1 MMTVASDKKN
11 NNPEVIL
18 AENAGF
24 CFGVKRALQIA
35 ENRAKEVESEKK
47 IYTLGTIIHN
57 DRVVRELE
65 KKGVHPIHSLDEAE
79 RGSTVIIRSHG
90 EPKSTYDEAKE
101 MELEVVDATCPYVEK
116 IHRLVANTEKPVL
129 IVGNE
134 THPEVIGIRGWSKD
148 IITIE
153 EVVAFA
159 DRLKIDDRELFVV
172 CQTTIKQEIL
182 DEAIRVL
189 DENGI
194 RYELH
199 NTICSATTKRQEE
212 CEELA
217 KSCDTMVV
225 IGDKK
230 SSNSRKLFE
239 IANKYC
245 NNTYF
250 IENIEDLSLHTGY
263 KCNKIGVVAG
273 ASTPDYTIKE
283 VIANMCENKELTM
296 AELLQE
302 VDFDK
307 SLKLPRNGEIVEG
320 KVHQVNEKD
329 VIVNLGVKKDGIL
342 PKSEASLEEG
352 QKLTDVYKVDDVIK
366 AKVIKTDD
374 GDGGIL
380 LSTKKLEYIANWE
393 EIVKA
398 YEDKSVIEV
407 TVARAVKGG
416 VIAEYKE
423 FSGFI
428 PLSQLSDRFVVDAEE
443 FIGKT
448 MEVKVFRIDPAKL
461 KAVFSHKMFLN
472 EERQKLLSEVWEKLH
487 VDDVVEG
494 TVMRFTDYGAFV
506 DIGGID
512 GLLHISEISWG
523 KLKHPQ
529 EVLSIG
535 DKINV
540 KVLSMNEEKEKIS
553 LGLKQ
558 NTPEPWSV
566 IDEKY
571 EIGQIIEGKVVQIKE
586 YGAFIELEPGLDGLV
601 HISEVAHKRVENINN
616 ELEVGQTVSV
626 KILEIDKDRK
636 RISLSIRETIDPATV
651 EEAPVEEAE
660 VEAVEE

>member
-1 MMTVASDKKN
+1 MTEIATSRQKECDMMTVASNKKN
-11 NNPEVIL
+11 NDPEVIL

-35 ENRAKEVESEKK
+35 ENRAKEVESGKK
-47 IYTLGTIIHN
+47 IYTLGSIIHN

-65 KKGVHPIHSLDEAE
+65 KKGVHPINSLDEAE
-79 RGSTVIIRSHG
+79 SGSTVIIRSHG
-90 EPKSTYDEAKE
+90 EPKSTYDKAEE
-101 MELEVVDATCPYVEK
+101 MELEIVDATCPYVEK

-148 IITIE
+148 IITLE

-159 DRLKIDDRELFVV
+159 DRLKIDDKELFVV

-182 DEAIRVL
+182 DEAIKVL
-189 DENGI
+189 EENGI

-398 YEDKSVIEV
+398 YE
-407 TVARAVKGG
+407 
-416 VIAEYKE
+416 
-423 FSGFI
+423 
-428 PLSQLSDRFVVDAEE
+428 
-443 FIGKT
+443 
-448 MEVKVFRIDPAKL
+448 
-461 KAVFSHKMFLN
+461 
-472 EERQKLLSEVWEKLH
+472 
-487 VDDVVEG
+487 
-494 TVMRFTDYGAFV
+494 
-506 DIGGID
+506 
-512 GLLHISEISWG
+512 
-523 KLKHPQ
+523 
-529 EVLSIG
+529 
-535 DKINV
+535 
-540 KVLSMNEEKEKIS
+540 
-553 LGLKQ
+553 
-558 NTPEPWSV
+558 
-566 IDEKY
+566 
-571 EIGQIIEGKVVQIKE
+571 
-586 YGAFIELEPGLDGLV
+586 
-601 HISEVAHKRVENINN
+601 
-616 ELEVGQTVSV
+616 
-626 KILEIDKDRK
+626 
-636 RISLSIRETIDPATV
+636 
-651 EEAPVEEAE
+651 
-660 VEAVEE
+660 